1 MSRVTTGG
9 MNRTT
14 TVRSDLRD
22 WHARR
27 YLRLRDED
35 AGCDAVDFF
44 ELLARHEAKGRTMD
58 AQAKLMEQTLIMV
71 DRAVATPCCGPGDFP
86 MTAAEFERRLREIE
100 RKLEEFRD
108 GVRADIRAILEG
120 K

>member
-1 MSRVTTGG
+1 
-9 MNRTT
+9 MNR
-14 TVRSDLRD
+14 DLRD
-22 WHARR
+22 WHTRR

-58 AQAKLMEQTLIMV
+58 AQERIMGQAFDAV
-71 DRAVATPCCGPGDFP
+71 DRALWTQTPRSGPGDSP
-86 MTAAEFERRLREIE
+86 MTDAEFERRLREIE
-100 RKLEEFRD
+100 RKIDEFRD